1 MRFMAPRHLFLMLI
15 ICLVWGFTFV
25 AGKAGVSEMPP
36 ILFTGL
42 RYALLAVLLVPFLE
56 IVEGKMPEVLAISIT
71 MGSVHFA
78 LFYGGLSVA
87 SNVSAIAVAVQL
99 SVPISTI
106 MSIVFLNEQVG
117 WRRWLGIVMSFGGV
131 VVISFDPAIINERLG
146 LLMVIGAAFLGS
158 VGMII
163 MKQIQDT
170 GIYQMQAWIAM
181 MSWPPLFAASLV
193 FESGHVAAL
202 TQSSWMAWGGV
213 IYTAVGASLIGHA
226 GMYYLLQRYDVSVT
240 APLTLMAPIFGIM
253 SGVIFWGDTL
263 GVRFWIGGTVA
274 LLGVLI
280 IGLRKREVAP
290 AGATL

>member
-36 ILFTGL
+36 MLFTGL

-56 IVEGKMPEVLAISIT
+56 IVEGKMPQVLAISIT

>member
-1 MRFMAPRHLFLMLI
+1 MAPRHLFLMLI

-36 ILFTGL
+36 MLFTGL

-56 IVEGKMPEVLAISIT
+56 IVEGKMPQVLAISIT

>member
-36 ILFTGL
+36 MLFTGL

-56 IVEGKMPEVLAISIT
+56 IVEGKMPQVLAISIT

-226 GMYYLLQRYDVSVT
+226 GMYYLLQRYDVPVT